1 MSGLVDSSDDLI
13 SGFLRQSYAGAVRQ
27 RLLEIER
34 AVQSGQRHEGIVL
47 GMKQQGM
54 VASIGTFR
62 KSLSRARIWW
72 RKQLLDQ
79 LAERQTQGEDQALDL
94 SLGEQATA
102 TPLDEPQM
110 PPPMTQAN
118 VIAKAAGPASRSK
131 PTADVRRINLDEFF
145 KTKSVFTK
153 T

>member
-79 LAERQTQGEDQALDL
+79 LAQRQTLGDGPAQELSMSAQA
-94 SLGEQATA
+94 GV
-102 TPLDEPQM
+102 TPLHGASM
-110 PPPMTQAN
+110 PRPMTSAPA
-118 VIAKAAGPASRSK
+118 VPKAGGPSPLTK
-131 PTADVRRINLDEFF
+131 PAADVRRVDLDQFF
-145 KTKSVFTK
+145 KAKSVFNK